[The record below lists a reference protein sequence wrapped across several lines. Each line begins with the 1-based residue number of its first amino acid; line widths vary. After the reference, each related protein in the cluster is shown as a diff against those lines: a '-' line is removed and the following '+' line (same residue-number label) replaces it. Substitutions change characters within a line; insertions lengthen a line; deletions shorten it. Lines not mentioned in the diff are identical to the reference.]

1 MEPTRFVRKKFFVE
15 GYRIDKNNMQ
25 FVAMWCQGSIVPDG
39 ENTFIRV
46 PVINAKNARQ
56 SEGHVGMWVLKSLQG
71 GRDTFKVYTEEW
83 LDKTFDEVDKDDLEE
98 PTVAIIEKVD
108 NVRPF
113 RAPVPRPSPTIFSG
127 STDGRV
133 I

>member
-1 MEPTRFVRKKFFVE
+1 MDHQPTRYVRKPFFVD
-15 GYRIDKNNMQ
+15 GFKIDRENMQ
-25 FVAMWCQGSIVPDG
+25 FVAMWCQGTIIPDG

-56 SEGHVGMWVLKSLQG
+56 SEGHIGMHVLKSMQG
-71 GRDTFKVYTEEW
+71 GRDTFKVYTQKW
-83 LDKTFDEVDKDDLEE
+83 LDETFDELPKDEDEE
-98 PTVAIIEKVD
+98 EIVD

-113 RAPVPRPSPTIFSG
+113 RPPAPRPTPALFSG